1 MTTKNSTN
9 ITPNTS
15 NYEPTNLPTFSFDF
29 ESVELARLT
38 TTIAQAEAAGA
49 RMKLI
54 ACNALAAVRDMGDDA
69 LIANGFKGGF
79 TDYARSMFGYSKSN
93 AYDMVNVAER
103 FDIDEHGNIGALPE
117 LTGLGWTALLALK
130 GQTDEQIQSYI
141 ADGKLNASTSVRA
154 VKALVAPK
162 REKTSKTKE
171 PITVE
176 HTKNTKDTKDT
187 KDTNVVKAATRSK
200 DFKIVPFKVIV
211 RDGYITFSEGDD
223 NTNVVQFDATN
234 SLSAAVAVNKFKTML
249 GF

>member
-1 MTTKNSTN
+1 MTINNSN
-9 ITPNTS
+9 ITANTS
-15 NYEPTNLPTFSFDF
+15 NYAPINLPTFSFDF

-54 ACNALAAVRDMGDDA
+54 ACNALAAVKDMGEDA

-103 FDIDEHGNIGALPE
+103 FAIDENGNITAIPE
-117 LTGLGWTALLALK
+117 LAGLGWTALLALK
-130 GQTDEQIQSYI
+130 SQTNEQIQTYI

-162 REKTSKTKE
+162 REKVSKDKK
-171 PITVE
+171 PVTVE
-176 HTKNTKDTKDT
+176 RTKNTKDVKNAKDNKDT
-187 KDTNVVKAATRSK
+187 KTSNRSK
-200 DFKIVPFKVIV
+200 KFKLVPFTVSV
-211 RDGYITFSEGDD
+211 ESHYITFAEKDRPES
-223 NTNVVQFDATN
+223 VVQFDAN
-234 SLSAAVAVNKFKTML
+234 DSINAALAVNKFKAML

>member
-1 MTTKNSTN
+1 MTTKKNDVMPANTN
-9 ITPNTS
+9 
-15 NYEPTNLPTFSFDF
+15 NYAPTNLPTFSFDF
-29 ESVELARLT
+29 ESTELARLT

-54 ACNALAAVRDMGDDA
+54 ACNALAAVKDMGDDA

-103 FDIDEHGNIGALPE
+103 FDIDEHGNIGAIPE

-130 GQTDEQIQSYI
+130 SQTDKQIQTYI

-154 VKALVAPK
+154 VKTLVAPK
-162 REKTSKTKE
+162 RDKASKAKK
-171 PITVE
+171 PITAE
-176 HTKNTKDTKDT
+176 RTKNTKDVKEAKDNKDT
-187 KDTNVVKAATRSK
+187 KASNRSK
-200 DFKIVPFKVIV
+200 KFKLIPFTVSV
-211 RDGYITFSEGDD
+211 ESHYITFAEKNKPES
-223 NTNVVQFDATN
+223 VVQFDAN
-234 SLSAAVAVNKFKTML
+234 DSISAALAVNKFKAML

>member
-1 MTTKNSTN
+1 MTTKKNDVIPANTN
-9 ITPNTS
+9 
-15 NYEPTNLPTFSFDF
+15 NYAPTNLPTFSFDF
-29 ESVELARLT
+29 ESTELARLT

-54 ACNALAAVRDMGDDA
+54 ACNALAAVKDMGDDA

-103 FDIDEHGNIGALPE
+103 FNIDEHGNIGAIPE

-130 GQTDEQIQSYI
+130 GQTDKQIQTYI

-154 VKALVAPK
+154 VKTLVAPK
-162 REKTSKTKE
+162 RDKASKAKK

-176 HTKNTKDTKDT
+176 HTKNTKDVKEAKDNKDT
-187 KDTNVVKAATRSK
+187 KTSNRSK
-200 DFKIVPFKVIV
+200 KFKLIPFTVSV
-211 RDGYITFSEGDD
+211 ESHYITFAEKGKPES
-223 NTNVVQFDATN
+223 VVQFDAN
-234 SLSAAVAVNKFKTML
+234 DSISAALAVNKFKAML